1 MCTLYTK
8 HNVYDVHVSRDV
20 RKVSSRLTRASV
32 LAEARRALADGG
44 LPALTMRNLA
54 DRLGVVPMAL
64 YRHVRNKDDLLDV
77 LMDEAVAR
85 VVIPPADF
93 SWREGLRT
101 LAHSIRSAMIENREI
116 ASLVIARPNLG
127 PNSIRIGE
135 YGFGVLRQAG
145 FPAEEV
151 EPALNAVLTYTLGF
165 VALEVPRTEGASGA
179 ASTSSVSLDRVYGTL
194 DRSEFPNTFAV
205 KPSPGALVSKDQFD
219 FGLEALLQGIGLRQ
233 GGSSGEA
240 HAGSRR

>member
-1 MCTLYTK
+1 M
-8 HNVYDVHVSRDV
+8 SSDV
-20 RKVSSRLTRASV
+20 RKVPSRLTRASV

-54 DRLGVVPMAL
+54 GRLGVVPMAL

-77 LMDEAVAR
+77 LMDEAVAL
-85 VVIPPADF
+85 VVIPPADL
-93 SWREGLRT
+93 SWREGLRA

-135 YGFGVLRQAG
+135 YGFRVLRQAG
-145 FPAEEV
+145 FPPDAV

-165 VALEVPRTEGASGA
+165 VALEVPRTEGADGV
-179 ASTSSVSLDRVYGTL
+179 ASISASLDGVYGTL

-205 KPSPGALVSKDQFD
+205 NPSPGTLVSKEQFD
-219 FGLEALLQGIGLRQ
+219 FGLETLLEGIGLRQ
-233 GGSSGEA
+233 GGRSSEA
-240 HAGSRR
+240 QAGARR

>member
-1 MCTLYTK
+1 M
-8 HNVYDVHVSRDV
+8 YDVHMSSDV

-54 DRLGVVPMAL
+54 GRLGVVPMAL

-77 LMDEAVAR
+77 LMDEAVAL
-85 VVIPPADF
+85 VVIPPPDLT
-93 SWREGLRT
+93 WREGLRA

-135 YGFGVLRQAG
+135 YGFRVLRQAG
-145 FPAEEV
+145 FPPDAV

-165 VALEVPRTEGASGA
+165 VALEVPRTRGGNGV
-179 ASTSSVSLDRVYGTL
+179 ASTSSASLDHIYGTL
-194 DRSEFPNTFAV
+194 DRTESPHTFAV

-219 FGLEALLQGIGLRQ
+219 FGLETLLEGIGLRQ
-233 GGSSGEA
+233 GGRSSEA
-240 HAGSRR
+240 QAGPRR